1 MFCKAIRP
9 DATLFVSTLYHSTL
23 SWAILRNAT
32 PFVCTLWRKT
42 RLSIIWPCHSFISY
56 AILQLILTPSLYL
69 LIYLTSLYFWWWR
82 PPISFEVWNV
92 LQGVFLFTMLS
103 FLRICS
109 SVKHA
114 RLCTHRHITVF
125 IILHPHT
132 TFNQDLF
139 SAKSCLMSFV

>member
-1 MFCKAIRP
+1 
-9 DATLFVSTLYHSTL
+9 
-23 SWAILRNAT
+23 
-32 PFVCTLWRKT
+32 
-42 RLSIIWPCHSFISY
+42 
-56 AILQLILTPSLYL
+56 
-69 LIYLTSLYFWWWR
+69 
-82 PPISFEVWNV
+82 
-92 LQGVFLFTMLS
+92 MLS

-139 SAKSCLMSFV
+139 SAKSCLMSFVQPSHAFKLQLVLDSTDLPWLGSIRMFILINMFCCGNFFPNKAWWTAKFLGVCSSMKYTTVQPNCRASVKHRLRFRKAFKTVLGCFIGGPAIHFIFQI